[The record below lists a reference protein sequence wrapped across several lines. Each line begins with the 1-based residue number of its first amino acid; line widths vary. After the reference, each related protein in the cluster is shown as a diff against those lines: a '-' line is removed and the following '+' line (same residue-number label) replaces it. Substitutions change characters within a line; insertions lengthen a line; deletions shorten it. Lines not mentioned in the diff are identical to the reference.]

1 MQWPASGADKV
12 RLLRQ
17 IASFGAVGI
26 CATLVHVG
34 LAWWL
39 IERAAMGEFA
49 ANACG
54 AAAAFGVSYLGNAR
68 ITFLSERGLWEGA
81 ARYLAVT
88 LTSLALTS
96 AILAVTQM
104 AGWPIYAYALIVV
117 LTVPPATFVLA
128 KFWAFQRPQGP
139 QFQASASSQRG
150 DGPNLA
156 LLRTQPPPDQ
166 AHHRDRQ

>member
-1 MQWPASGADKV
+1 M

-17 IASFGAVGI
+17 LAAFGLVGI
-26 CATLVHVG
+26 SATLVHVG
-34 LAWWL
+34 VAWWL
-39 IERAAMGEFA
+39 IAQTAMSGFV

-96 AILAVTQM
+96 AILALTQV
-104 AGWPIYAYALIVV
+104 AGWPTYAYALIVV
-117 LTVPPATFVLA
+117 VTVPPATFLLA
-128 KFWAFQRPQGP
+128 KFWAFQRPQRP
-139 QFQASASSQRG
+139 QF
-150 DGPNLA
+150 
-156 LLRTQPPPDQ
+156 
-166 AHHRDRQ
+166 